1 MSKVFPF
8 VRVALSFLAVFVTAL
23 LVSSAALASDAWR
36 ISEIFSS
43 GDGAAQYIKLSTTS
57 ANQQN
62 LAGQTLRAF
71 DANGQ
76 PGQTFTFPSNLSSS
90 QTANTSVL
98 IGTEAFSAL
107 SQLPVDYRLPSGFLP
122 ISGGSVRLG
131 TIDTLTYQR
140 DQLPRNGYQALSSA
154 KAAVT
159 ANPVNFS
166 GNSALL
172 SVDIISVFNDATGIV
187 NLPVVDVPGSGIA
200 NASLQ
205 LTRVAPFE
213 FTLVDAYFY
222 NAGIAAGTR
231 PTRFGQDGKLYLP
244 QVIVGAEVYELYM
257 TLLDDKAMRFGN
269 LEVVNVR
276 PRPALPA
283 LPPAASAQAS
293 RESVVPFA
301 QFGSLSP
308 YVTFPSAGVTLNI
321 TQSSSANVLGEIITG
336 DKRNVSVSYS
346 EATLVELRRSTS
358 NSPHALSFGLIV
370 RADTGQASACEIYI
384 SGTINELALDGR
396 VITLPTPYGQ
406 PHDNYV
412 SIAQGQYCAVTDNS
426 GRVSWVMTSSAD
438 QLTGQIQLRLEPTSN
453 TTGRLQL
460 ALSSSGQVFGESGV
474 WPARTVFNGP
484 FQLNAELNMEYRLD
498 GSIRANGTQ
507 VRAPTVTTPPPSVP
521 GSGGSTGGSGGSSG
535 TTSCVNTINVSPTNF
550 ESYWTQIKPGNA
562 TGTGSRAAGNTV
574 FSDLRSTDVA
584 LILDATS
591 GSNRYQVQMMLT
603 PANLVANK
611 ILPFLNAGV
620 GTGLTSTGA
629 VGRLIAVNG
638 GVNDDWRTNRDFGKN
653 KNMGEIRITAVTP
666 EIRGTYS
673 FRASGDGYPT
683 LNKQYAEVS
692 GTFCIKP

>member
-1 MSKVFPF
+1 MSKYFSFP
-8 VRVALSFLAVFVTAL
+8 RATMALFSFFVTAL
-23 LVSSAALASDAWR
+23 LASGAALASDGWR
-36 ISEIFSS
+36 ISEIFTS
-43 GDGAAQYIKLSTTS
+43 GDGTAQYIKLSTTS
-57 ANQQN
+57 DNQQN

-71 DANGQ
+71 DTNGQ
-76 PGQTFTFPSNLSSS
+76 PGLTFTFPSNLSSS

-98 IGTEAFSAL
+98 IGTDAFSAL
-107 SQLPVDYRLPSGFLP
+107 SQLPVDYRLPSGFLSA
-122 ISGGSVRLG
+122 SGGSVRLG

-140 DQLPRNGYQALSSA
+140 EQLPRNGYQALSSA
-154 KAAVT
+154 RAAVT

-205 LTRVAPFE
+205 LTRVNPFE

-222 NAGIAAGTR
+222 APGIATGTR

-276 PRPALPA
+276 PRPAMPA

-293 RESVVPFA
+293 PESVVPFSTFNSLDRGIPFPINSGTKQISENRGGGVKRHFSLDYA
-301 QFGSLSP
+301 QASLAEFRRDVS
-308 YVTFPSAGVTLNI
+308 S
-321 TQSSSANVLGEIITG
+321 TQSALEFVISIEPDASQIST
-336 DKRNVSVSYS
+336 VS
-346 EATLVELRRSTS
+346 
-358 NSPHALSFGLIV
+358 PSFCAV
-370 RADTGQASACEIYI
+370 TI
-384 SGTINELALDGR
+384 SGRINEAALDGR
-396 VITLPTPYGQ
+396 VIPLPLPYTQAGEPYINIQ
-406 PHDNYV
+406 Q
-412 SIAQGQYCAVTDNS
+412 SQYCSIPDGT
-426 GRVSWVMTSSAD
+426 GKLSWLMLGMD
-438 QLTGQIQLRLEPTSN
+438 FNGQLQLRLEPTSE
-453 TTGRLQL
+453 TTGRLRL
-460 ALSSSGQVFGESGV
+460 NVLMNGEALVESGE
-474 WPARTVFNGP
+474 WPSKSTSNSP
-484 FQLNAELNMEYRLD
+484 FQFDGALNVEYRKD
-498 GSIRANGTQ
+498 GSIVANGTQ
-507 VRAPTVTTPPPSVP
+507 VRKPTVTTPPPSVP
-521 GSGGSTGGSGGSSG
+521 GSGGSTGGSGSGGSSG
-535 TTSCVNTINVSPTNF
+535 SSACVNTINVSPTNF
-550 ESYWTQIKPGNA
+550 ASYWSQIKPGNA
-562 TGTGSRAAGNTV
+562 TGTGRRAAGNTV

-611 ILPFLNAGV
+611 TLPFLNAGV
-620 GTGLTSTGA
+620 GAGLTSTGA

-653 KNMGEIRITAVTP
+653 KNMGEIRISAVTP

-683 LNKQYAEVS
+683 LNNQYAEVS